1 MDEDQATIPH
11 MNAMDVPF
19 QMHYGGLIWTKG
31 LQSDRLKYSASVV
44 DPGAFQNMTIKY
56 LSVGLYS

>member
-1 MDEDQATIPH
+1 MNEYQATIPH

-19 QMHYGGLIWTKG
+19 NMHYGGLIRCKG
-31 LQSDRLKYSASVV
+31 LQSDRPKCSASMV

-56 LSVGLYS
+56 LSVGL

>member
-19 QMHYGGLIWTKG
+19 HMHHGGLIWTKG
-31 LQSDRLKYSASVV
+31 LQNDRLKYSASVV

-56 LSVGLYS
+56 LSVGL

>member
-19 QMHYGGLIWTKG
+19 HMHYSGFIWSQG
-31 LQSDRLKYSASVV
+31 LQSDRLKCSASVV

-56 LSVGLYS
+56 LSVGP

>member
-1 MDEDQATIPH
+1 

-19 QMHYGGLIWTKG
+19 HMHYGGLIWSKG
-31 LQSDRLKYSASVV
+31 LQSDMLKCSASVV

-56 LSVGLYS
+56 LSVGL